1 METINL
7 IYPYKC
13 GRCQSFTQKSN
24 GRLKCKKIA
33 RFIVLDNRFCITHA
47 NILFKNLATIIQKT
61 YRGHK
66 VRQYLKT
73 LYKRLP
79 DDLQK
84 KIIFY
89 IRENYLIKKHH
100 HNVIRNI
107 LDKKVTKD
115 YISNLEF
122 GDNLYS
128 AITYDEQIANIRYL
142 TYVFNLYDKYHS
154 LVPFDKM
161 LLLYS
166 SKHLLLKLV
175 DTLFMMN
182 MYDEKIVRALYLAI
196 QNFRREPKI
205 VPINY

>member
-1 METINL
+1 MERKNIN
-7 IYPYKC
+7 YPYNC

-73 LYKRLP
+73 IYKRLP

-107 LDKKVTKD
+107 LDKKVTKH

-122 GDNLYS
+122 GDNPYT

-142 TYVFNLYDKYHS
+142 TYVFNLYDKYYL
-154 LVPFDKM
+154 LVPLDKM
-161 LLLYS
+161 LLLYG
-166 SKHLLLKLV
+166 SKHHLLRLV

-182 MYDEKIVRALYLAI
+182 IYDEKIVRDLYLAI
-196 QNFRREPKI
+196 QNFRREPRI
-205 VPINY
+205 VSMYY